1 MSSTPYPDLW
11 LEQSHLNEIMLG
23 AVSYGVFT
31 CCGFEIDLC
40 TSKGGSM
47 YDIVVLVAIESAV
60 LHSVF
65 AIMFIVLFAVH
76 SDVSNLCFLPISQW
90 SCPGKQ
96 TETRTICVSDAS
108 FVFILFPNQGT
119 AELLIIIRV
128 ARGRTITQEWS
139 TCDAAAPVSIAFS
152 ETVGHN
158 QHYVDSYARPG
169 TVLSCILHR

>member
-1 MSSTPYPDLW
+1 MSSTPYTDLW

-31 CCGFEIDLC
+31 CCGFDIDLC

-60 LHSVF
+60 LYSVF

-90 SCPGKQ
+90 SCPGHCRIAHHHSCSSR
-96 TETRTICVSDAS
+96 TENYTRVVDLRCC
-108 FVFILFPNQGT
+108 
-119 AELLIIIRV
+119 
-128 ARGRTITQEWS
+128 S
-139 TCDAAAPVSIAFS
+139 TCVHSILGDCWTQS
-152 ETVGHN
+152 TLCG
-158 QHYVDSYARPG
+158 
-169 TVLSCILHR
+169 